1 VVEVEASRAE
11 EQEMHSTLMRLEEDR
26 KADRLFHLE
35 LLLKEQ
41 ELKEKAAFVDAE
53 RAAEGVVVQQVRAS
67 SSSCT
72 RRVAIGRVIGSAIEP
87 PRGWC
92 CRAAGAE
99 PLTLAAV
106 VAAVAGAATRE
117 REQHH

>member
-1 VVEVEASRAE
+1 
-11 EQEMHSTLMRLEEDR
+11 MHSTLMRLEEDR

-53 RAAEGVVVQQVRAS
+53 RAAEGVVVQQVRAIGMS
-67 SSSCT
+67 T

-87 PRGWC
+87 S
-92 CRAAGAE
+92 AGG
-99 PLTLAAV
+99 AV
-106 VAAVAGAATRE
+106 VRLVRSHS
-117 REQHH
+117 RSLL